1 VAGGGTGVT
10 TVPVILCMTAAVLL
24 GAVIGILWLMR
35 ARRPVLIGIHVLL
48 GVLGLEQMAL
58 LIHGTPSG
66 IALQSSEV
74 STWALAALAAAMFTG
89 LVAPLFGREMRRAA
103 NAMLMG
109 HVVIGALGFILFLSW
124 VTKV

>member
-1 VAGGGTGVT
+1 MT
-10 TVPVILCMTAAVLL
+10 TLPVILCMTATVLL
-24 GAVIGILWLMR
+24 GVVIGILWLMR
-35 ARRPVLIGIHVLL
+35 ARRPVLIGIHVLI
-48 GVLGLEQMAL
+48 GILGLEQMAL

-66 IALQSSEV
+66 IALATSEV
-74 STWALAALAAAMFTG
+74 STWALGTLAAAMFTG

-109 HVVIGALGFILFLSW
+109 HVFIGALGFILFLSW